1 MISAGIRAFILVLL
15 VTAAISTGFAAE
27 ETHVVIMHTNDIR
40 GHILPEPDAGG
51 SARLA
56 TVVHQ
61 FKPDLMLDA
70 GGIFSGSLISD
81 MFQGEPVV
89 AAMNAIGYDAVA
101 VGSGEFNFGL
111 TALGA
116 RSRQANFLLL
126 SANATSPVTEIQ
138 PAAIYNAQGVR
149 IAVIGLT
156 STELTGHPRNVKY
169 VDVADTVRTIQDLMP
184 RIRGR
189 ADAVVVLANV
199 TRAEEERIARA
210 FPEIR
215 LIIGAHE
222 EAELPTHVGQATI
235 VGAGKFGKYVGKIDL
250 TFIDGK
256 LKSIQSRLVPLEG
269 VVPDP
274 SVVALLEPYQA
285 KLDQFLQ
292 TVLGH
297 ASGDLSLSTVSESH
311 LGNLVADAVRARTG
325 TEITLINAA
334 DAQMGIPKGP
344 ITSRTLLEV
353 LPSENTLVTMR
364 LSGTQIKRI
373 LGKTMMSVS
382 GVRVKLDPEKPEG
395 KKLISVRLEKGTPL
409 RDKDFYRVTTNDY
422 LLMGGDGFTEFAD
435 GIDVE
440 DTGILLRD
448 AVAEHI
454 ARIGTISPRLDG
466 RIQFSR

>member
-1 MISAGIRAFILVLL
+1 MISAGIRALV
-15 VTAAISTGFAAE
+15 VVAFAAAAAGFAADQ
-27 ETHVVIMHTNDIR
+27 THVVIMHTNDIR
-40 GHILPEPDAGG
+40 GHILPGPDAGG

-56 TVVHQ
+56 TVVRQ
-61 FKPDLMLDA
+61 VRPDLMLDA

-81 MFQGEPVV
+81 TFQGEPVV

-126 SANATSPVTEIQ
+126 SANATSPVSEIQ

-156 STELTGHPRNVKY
+156 SVELTGHPRNVKY
-169 VDVADTVRTIQDLMP
+169 VDVADPVETIRDLLP

-189 ADAVVVLANV
+189 ADAIVVLANV
-199 TRAEEERIARA
+199 TRAEEERIART
-210 FPEIR
+210 FPEVR

-222 EAELPTHVGQATI
+222 EAELPVRVGQTTI
-235 VGAGKFGKYVGKIDL
+235 VGAGKFGKYAGKLDL

-256 LKSIQSRLVPLEG
+256 LKAIESRLVPLEN
-269 VVPDP
+269 VEPEP
-274 SVVALLEPYQA
+274 SVVHLLEPYQA
-285 KLDQFLQ
+285 KLDEFLQ

-297 ASGDLSLSTVSESH
+297 ASGDLSRSTARESH

-325 TEITLINAA
+325 TDITLINPA
-334 DAQMGIPKGP
+334 DPQMGIPKGP

-353 LPSENTLVTMR
+353 LPSENTIVTMR
-364 LSGTQIKRI
+364 LSGAQIKRI
-373 LGKTMMSVS
+373 LGKGMMSVS
-382 GVRVKLDPEKPEG
+382 GVRVKLDTSKPEG
-395 KKLISVRLEKGTPL
+395 RKLVSVRLENGTPL

-454 ARIGTISPRLDG
+454 ARIGTVSPRLDG